1 MKSPHGHIFPLFSH
15 SSFSANPVNSTCKII
30 PNQLL
35 LTSLVTLTLTL
46 NCRDSL
52 LTGLTGFTLAALW
65 FWHSSQSYPS
75 KTGELV
81 SPLVKSFNSFRANS
95 KILFSTYYAWYVQ
108 TLSTSL
114 SSSSL
119 SSLSLSIATVTHVPQ
134 TCPPCSHLGDLPS
147 GSFLPHVYNSILY
160 VFCGSNGSPSE
171 KLLLT
176 PPHEAAYLI
185 IASCPFILF
194 YSFSW

>member
-65 FWHSSQSYPS
+65 F
-75 KTGELV
+75 
-81 SPLVKSFNSFRANS
+81 
-95 KILFSTYYAWYVQ
+95 
-108 TLSTSL
+108 
-114 SSSSL
+114 
-119 SSLSLSIATVTHVPQ
+119 
-134 TCPPCSHLGDLPS
+134 
-147 GSFLPHVYNSILY
+147 
-160 VFCGSNGSPSE
+160 
-171 KLLLT
+171 
-176 PPHEAAYLI
+176 
-185 IASCPFILF
+185 
-194 YSFSW
+194 